1 MSERVFNLPN
11 VITLLRLAAV
21 PIVAWLILQQRWEA
35 ACWLFLAAAVSDGID
50 GLLARWLNQLTQLG
64 AALDTVA
71 DKALGLVT
79 LVMLTQ
85 AHAIPLWV
93 TLAILLRD
101 SVIVLGA
108 LSYRGLAGHLEIHPT
123 WLGKTH
129 MFAEFTLLALVLGGL
144 AGLLAL
150 DDWRQPLFVTVFA
163 IAVVSGVQYVWI
175 WSAKA
180 RRERADPSRS
190 DALHC
195 NGRCCW
201 RADSQPDLT
210 RYMAASAARI
220 RASSSVP
227 SSGYSA

>member
-11 VITLLRLAAV
+11 VITLLRIAAV
-21 PIVAWLILQQRWEA
+21 PVVGWLILQQRWEA

-50 GLLARWLNQLTQLG
+50 GVLARWLNQLTQLG

-71 DKALGLVT
+71 DKALGVVT

-85 AHAIPLWV
+85 AGAIPLWV

-129 MFAEFTLLALVLGGL
+129 MFAEFSLLALVLGGL

-150 DDWRQPLFVTVFA
+150 DGWRLPLFVTVFV
-163 IAVVSGVQYVWI
+163 IAVASGMQYVWV
-175 WSAKA
+175 WGAKA
-180 RRERADPSRS
+180 RRER
-190 DALHC
+190 
-195 NGRCCW
+195 G
-201 RADSQPDLT
+201 
-210 RYMAASAARI
+210 AARLS
-220 RASSSVP
+220 RTDTLH
-227 SSGYSA
+227 

>member
-11 VITLLRLAAV
+11 VITLLRLLAV
-21 PIVAWLILQQRWEA
+21 PVVAWLILDQRWEA
-35 ACWLFLAAAVSDGID
+35 ACWLFLAAALSDGID

-71 DKALGLVT
+71 DKALGVVT

-85 AHAIPLWV
+85 AGAIPLWV

-129 MFAEFTLLALVLGGL
+129 MFAEFSLLALVLAGL
-144 AGLLAL
+144 AGLLQL
-150 DDWRQPLFVTVFA
+150 GGWLTPLFVSVFFV
-163 IAVVSGVQYVWI
+163 AVVSGAQYVWI
-175 WSAKA
+175 WGAKA
-180 RRERADPSRS
+180 RRERE
-190 DALHC
+190 
-195 NGRCCW
+195 
-201 RADSQPDLT
+201 
-210 RYMAASAARI
+210 AAR
-220 RASSSVP
+220 P
-227 SSGYSA
+227 SQR

>member
-11 VITLLRLAAV
+11 VITMLRLAAV
-21 PIVAWLILQQRWEA
+21 PLVGWLILNERWEA

-50 GLLARWLNQLTQLG
+50 GLLARWLNQMTQLG

-79 LVMLTQ
+79 LVMLTLEQ
-85 AHAIPLWV
+85 AIPMWV

-101 SVIVLGA
+101 TVIVLGA

-129 MFAEFTLLALVLGGL
+129 MFAEFTLLTLVLASL
-144 AGLLAL
+144 AGLLELMAWL
-150 DDWRQPLFVTVFA
+150 QPLFAAVFV

-175 WSAKA
+175 WGTKA
-180 RRERADPSRS
+180 RRERA
-190 DALHC
+190 
-195 NGRCCW
+195 
-201 RADSQPDLT
+201 
-210 RYMAASAARI
+210 
-220 RASSSVP
+220 SVP
-227 SSGYSA
+227 LDPH

>member
-1 MSERVFNLPN
+1 MTERVFNLPN

-21 PIVAWLILQQRWEA
+21 PVVAWLILQQRWDA

-50 GLLARWLNQLTQLG
+50 GMLARWLNQLTQLG
-64 AALDTVA
+64 AALDSIA
-71 DKALGLVT
+71 DKALGVVT

-85 AHAIPLWV
+85 AGAIPLWV

-101 SVIVLGA
+101 SIIVLGA

-129 MFAEFTLLALVLGGL
+129 MFAEFTLLALVLAGL

-150 DDWRQPLFVTVFA
+150 DDWRLPLFAIVFA
-163 IAVVSGVQYVWI
+163 IAVTSGVQYVWI

-180 RRERADPSRS
+180 RRERV
-190 DALHC
+190 
-195 NGRCCW
+195 
-201 RADSQPDLT
+201 
-210 RYMAASAARI
+210 AARLKS
-220 RASSSVP
+220 R
-227 SSGYSA
+227 

>member
-11 VITLLRLAAV
+11 VISLLRLAAV
-21 PIVAWLILQQRWEA
+21 PVVGWLILQQRWEA

-50 GLLARWLNQLTQLG
+50 GLLARWLKQMTQLG
-64 AALDTVA
+64 AALDSVA

-79 LVMLTQ
+79 LVMLTLEE
-85 AHAIPLWV
+85 AIPMWV

-101 SVIVLGA
+101 SAIVLGA

-129 MFAEFTLLALVLGGL
+129 MFAEFALLTLVLAGL

-150 DDWRQPLFVTVFA
+150 DGWLLPLFGIVFV
-163 IAVVSGVQYVWI
+163 IAVVSGAQYVWI

-180 RRERADPSRS
+180 RHARA
-190 DALHC
+190 
-195 NGRCCW
+195 
-201 RADSQPDLT
+201 
-210 RYMAASAARI
+210 AARFKP
-220 RASSSVP
+220 R
-227 SSGYSA
+227 